1 MEHWRGSNLEQS
13 AGAESDHLGPEVRA
27 KHVLGERSLEFQETL
42 GSDSNCL
49 VGAWQEDHDADFP
62 LLSLIGKKGLPLS
75 QNFKLQDQ
83 QTPTR
88 ATKVVRTQNT

>member
-1 MEHWRGSNLEQS
+1 VEHWRRGSNLEQS

-27 KHVLGERSLEFQETL
+27 KHVLGERSLENQGTV

-49 VGAWQEDHDADFP
+49 GAWQEDHDADFP
-62 LLSLIGKKGLPLS
+62 LLSLIGLS